1 MRKLFSLFLKLEGRR
16 CLVVGA
22 GEIGESKIAS
32 LLDTNAIVFV
42 VAPDGTATV
51 EKWARE
57 GTIQWSR
64 REFQDSDLDGCS
76 LVIAATSSS
85 PLHERISGLARER
98 GVLCNIVDVP
108 ELCDFYYGAV
118 VTRGALQIAIS
129 TDGESPALAQRLR
142 KELESQFGEEYAEWL
157 TELGEVRKKI
167 RLEIKDPQEQK
178 ARLHEAASALA
189 FQQFLGRRKK

>member
-1 MRKLFSLFLKLEGRR
+1 MRNLFPLFLKLEGRR

-32 LLDTNAIVFV
+32 LLGTKGIVLV
-42 VAPDGTATV
+42 VAPTGTATV

-57 GTIQWSR
+57 GKIQWSK
-64 REFQDSDLDGCS
+64 REFQDSDLDGC
-76 LVIAATSSS
+76 LMVIAATSSS
-85 PLHERISGLARER
+85 QLHERISGLARAR

-157 TELGEVRKKI
+157 TELGEVRRKI
-167 RLEIKDPQEQK
+167 RIEIKDPQEQK

-189 FQQFLGRRKK
+189 FQQFLSRRQK

>member
-1 MRKLFSLFLKLEGRR
+1 MRNLFPLFLKLEGRR

-32 LLDTNAIVFV
+32 LLGTKGIVLV
-42 VAPDGTATV
+42 VAPTGTATV

-57 GTIQWSR
+57 GKIQWSK
-64 REFQDSDLDGCS
+64 REFQDSDLDGC
-76 LVIAATSSS
+76 LMVIAATSSS
-85 PLHERISGLARER
+85 QLHERISGLARER

-157 TELGEVRKKI
+157 TELGEVRRKI
-167 RLEIKDPQEQK
+167 RIEIEDPQEQK
-178 ARLHEAASALA
+178 ARLHEAARALA
-189 FQQFLGRRKK
+189 FQQFLSRRQK

>member
-1 MRKLFSLFLKLEGRR
+1 MRNLFPLFLKLEGRR

-32 LLDTNAIVFV
+32 LLDTKGIVLV
-42 VAPDGTATV
+42 VAPTGTATV

-57 GTIQWSR
+57 GKIQWSK
-64 REFQDSDLDGCS
+64 REFQDSDLDGC
-76 LVIAATSSS
+76 LMVIAATSSS
-85 PLHERISGLARER
+85 QLHERISGLARER

-142 KELESQFGEEYAEWL
+142 KELESQFGEEYAKWL
-157 TELGEVRKKI
+157 TELGEVRRKI
-167 RLEIKDPQEQK
+167 RIEIKDPQEQK

-189 FQQFLGRRKK
+189 FQQFLSRRQK